1 MSAARLVIAAS
12 VFCAAFAA
20 RRAYVAFIGRALA
33 ECRGFIAYLE
43 HIRQRIGCYLE
54 RGDSLSEGFSSPAL
68 SRCGFLDDEMRSD
81 PRHAYAEA
89 ESKLA
94 LGEEGRRVLSDFF
107 RSLGVGYLD
116 GQMGAI
122 ALTLERLREVEKKES
137 EELEK
142 RTRVAGAVCICAAF
156 GVILLLL

>member
-1 MSAARLVIAAS
+1 MSAMLTVIAVA
-12 VFCAAFAA
+12 VLCAALVV

-54 RGDSLSEGFSSPAL
+54 RGDSLSDGFSSPAL
-68 SRCGFLDDEMRSD
+68 CRCGFLCDELRSD
-81 PRHAYAEA
+81 PRRAYAEA
-89 ESKLA
+89 EGRLA
-94 LGEEGRRVLSDFF
+94 LGEEGRRILSDFF
-107 RSLGVGYLD
+107 RSLGAGYLD

-142 RTRVAGAVCICAAF
+142 RTRVAGAVCICAAL
-156 GVILLLL
+156 GLLLLLL